1 MLAMIFGWR
10 DNDNGL
16 AHSCLG
22 EFFDRRENRDVKS
35 KSTSHSRGTIYVCI
49 GEGDKLAFA
58 RVSRQLVDM
67 QRVYSAHPPYTRHGK
82 SNASV
87 HHG

>member
-1 MLAMIFGWR
+1 
-10 DNDNGL
+10 
-16 AHSCLG
+16 
-22 EFFDRRENRDVKS
+22 
-35 KSTSHSRGTIYVCI
+35 
-49 GEGDKLAFA
+49 
-58 RVSRQLVDM
+58 VDM